1 MSHSRREVADRFHL
15 LRLPQMFLSAPDF
28 GHVFDRQQDPLL
40 PLEPARVHEQRPPP
54 RGTRIVLHLEIF
66 HHMVR
71 RQNLLEQ
78 EPKPGNAPVPAP
90 QLVDEAVLDLGR
102 GYAERPIEGLVGP
115 EYPKVRAENDERGA
129 NSVDGGLRKLA
140 SAVEFGVADL
150 QLLVD
155 RSQLLI
161 GGLEFLFRAFQLFVE
176 ALQFFV
182 RSDNFLAGG
191 FLLANDQLQPRPAG
205 GKLFPEAADPH
216 LEITPVI
223 RSRDIPKFEVR
234 LKL

>member
-1 MSHSRREVADRFHL
+1 ML
-15 LRLPQMFLSAPDF
+15 QC
-28 GHVFDRQQDPLL
+28 
-40 PLEPARVHEQRPPP
+40 PP
-54 RGTRIVLHLEIF
+54 E
-66 HHMVR
+66 
-71 RQNLLEQ
+71 
-78 EPKPGNAPVPAP
+78 
-90 QLVDEAVLDLGR
+90 LVDEAVLDLGR
-102 GYAERPIEGLVGP
+102 GHAERPIEGLVGP

-155 RSQLLI
+155 SGQLLI

-182 RSDNFLAGG
+182 RGDNFLVGSV
-191 FLLANDQLQPRPAG
+191 LLAYDRLQARPAG
-205 GKLFPEAADPH
+205 GKLFPEAADPP
-216 LEITPVI
+216 LEISPVI
-223 RSRDIPKFEVR
+223 RSWDIPDFEVR